1 MDIKKEID
9 KLCKQSL
16 LASNCAGKYDSKIKN
31 AVLRSMSDNLDI
43 NFIVRYIVILNIKK
57 TIMKGFDFQTKL
69 TGYNVSVTN
78 GVLDSSDMEGA
89 FTIKWDFYTEL
100 REWGV
105 KNIGVYA
112 TSIEGVVFKNDE
124 CVDDSERTV
133 VNSEDKGW
141 RITSDTSNIKQQ
153 VFQYIDHYIYRK
165 LLKKHYE

>member
-1 MDIKKEID
+1 M
-9 KLCKQSL
+9 
-16 LASNCAGKYDSKIKN
+16 
-31 AVLRSMSDNLDI
+31 
-43 NFIVRYIVILNIKK
+43 
-57 TIMKGFDFQTKL
+57 
-69 TGYNVSVTN
+69 
-78 GVLDSSDMEGA
+78 LDSSDMEGA

-141 RITSDTSNIKQQ
+141 RITSDTSNINFGDCIEPQDVWVDLK
-153 VFQYIDHYIYRK
+153 RK
-165 LLKKHYE
+165 EFIVNF